1 MYARRTAAKLI
12 KTHWDWQLPVNPV
25 AIAKAMDV
33 TVQRDPKLG
42 SACGCFDFRDGAPTI
57 RINPDN
63 SALLQRFTVAH
74 QLGHYA
80 LLHGRRY
87 INTFE
92 FGKQFVD
99 TKKEF
104 SASEIGFYEKQANI
118 FALELLMPGVA
129 INLLIMRRNMCATS
143 ELSDAFWVTESMM
156 RWKLKRWLRAQ
167 Q

>member
-1 MYARRTAAKLI
+1 MFARRTAARLI
-12 KTHWDWQLPVNPV
+12 KRHWDWKLPVNPV
-25 AIAKAMDV
+25 AIAEAMAV
-33 TVQRDPKLG
+33 TVQSDPELG
-42 SACGCFDFRDGAPTI
+42 PACGCFDFRDGVPTI
-57 RINPDN
+57 RTNPDN
-63 SALLQRFTVAH
+63 PALLQRFTVAH

-87 INTFE
+87 INNFE

-104 SASEIGFYEKQANI
+104 SVSENDFYEQQANI

-129 INLLIMRRNMCATS
+129 INLLIMKRNMCATS
-143 ELSDAFWVTESMM
+143 ELSDAFCVSDSMM
-156 RWKLKRWLRAQ
+156 RWKLKRWIRAQ